1 MSELLKE
8 ASEGRT
14 KKDLTRNGQKM
25 FTPPLGRAELCRAEW
40 SDGAMRREKDS
51 LRCIAQVYSP

>member
-1 MSELLKE
+1 MTCMSEILKE
-8 ASEGRT
+8 ASEGRS

-51 LRCIAQVYSP
+51 L